1 MICNDKDTDGQERVI
16 VNIVVVCCPD
26 ASLHSVFAQLD
37 GPTALVDLIK
47 SAVRIPTDSAIQMV
61 CSVVMYL

>member
-1 MICNDKDTDGQERVI
+1 MNCVSK
-16 VNIVVVCCPD
+16 IVVVCCAD

-37 GPTALVDLIK
+37 GPTALVGLIK
-47 SAVRIPTDSAIQMV
+47 SAVRIPLDSAVQMV